1 MDNALIKFND
11 DEALVRWVALL
22 LIEGRKES
30 DIRRELHESSLI
42 ESSID
47 PDGWRKLMSSAKS
60 EASSMRS
67 LVISRAELG
76 NTDWLR
82 LDSYTRRKRTLDRIE
97 DLLEY
102 AIDQVD
108 SVSKANSAS
117 FMAAG
122 LIKAQDS
129 MDKFSG
135 ASQAV
140 PAVQINIGYDPM
152 DQFRDVIQAEA
163 IEVLDIEPNEER
175 PGTVDEEE

>member
-1 MDNALIKFND
+1 MANEIVRLDEDKSLI
-11 DEALVRWVALL
+11 RWVALL

-30 DIRRELHESSLI
+30 EIRRELAESSLV

-47 PDGWRKLMSSAKS
+47 PHSWKKLMSEARL

-82 LDSYTRRKRTLDRIE
+82 LDSYSRRKRTLSRIE

-102 AIDQVD
+102 AIDHVD

-152 DQFRDVIQAEA
+152 DQFRGVIQAEA
-163 IEVLDIEPNEER
+163 VEVFDIEPMD
-175 PGTVDEEE
+175 PDEEE

>member
-1 MDNALIKFND
+1 MKMDNSIVKLED

-22 LIEGRKES
+22 LIEGKRES
-30 DIRRELHESSLI
+30 EIRRNLVENSLI
-42 ESSID
+42 QSALA
-47 PDGWRKLMSSAKS
+47 PDRWKSLMSAANN
-60 EASSMRS
+60 EAQSMRS

-82 LDSYTRRKRTLDRIE
+82 LDSYSRRKRTLDRIE
-97 DLLEY
+97 DMVEY

-108 SVSKANSAS
+108 SVSKANSVT

-135 ASQAV
+135 AAQAAPQV
-140 PAVQINIGYDPM
+140 VVNVGYDPM
-152 DQFRDVIQAEA
+152 DQFRSVIQSES
-163 IEVLDIEPNEER
+163 IIDIEPNH
-175 PGTVDEEE
+175 PDEEE